1 MTLRPDS
8 CVARIRLGEDEVAWL
23 DERPHA
29 AHEVKPH
36 PSCALEAGHPGP
48 HAALGQ
54 QGVDVEWWIRWT
66 LDASEIV
73 ETHICPTESDKT
85 INERGEHDICLLY
98 EGHPGR
104 HSFEF

>member
-1 MTLRPDS
+1 M
-8 CVARIRLGEDEVAWL
+8 
-23 DERPHA
+23 
-29 AHEVKPH
+29 
-36 PSCALEAGHPGP
+36 
-48 HAALGQ
+48 
-54 QGVDVEWWIRWT
+54 VDPLT